1 MNISDILTLF
11 GIFVAVVIGV
21 VGIVC
26 SRRSLKAAMIGIRL
40 ARESLEV
47 ARLAY
52 LAQVK
57 EPVLKAFA
65 AISGDWPT
73 STITVTNTGDDH
85 FSVSGILIDVNGDG
99 VTVESPTIDNK
110 DFDKFPKLLIRR
122 AAIKFTF
129 CSRTVQ
135 GIPVNV
141 RTRIVLKL
149 SEGTRLTCD
158 GVIFAQEH
166 ERHAVS

>member
-1 MNISDILTLF
+1 MSISDILTLF
-11 GIFVAVVIGV
+11 GIFVAIVIGV
-21 VGIVC
+21 
-26 SRRSLKAAMIGIRL
+26 RSLRASKIGIRL
-40 ARESLEV
+40 SRESLEV

-99 VTVESPTIDNK
+99 SINTTDINCVIN
-110 DFDKFPKLLIRR
+110 
-122 AAIKFTF
+122 
-129 CSRTVQ
+129 
-135 GIPVNV
+135 GILGKSSEYNCDVN
-141 RTRIVLKL
+141 
-149 SEGTRLTCD
+149 GD
-158 GVIFAQEH
+158 GVVNITDMSLVIN
-166 ERHAVS
+166 AVLGKN